1 MNRVQ
6 IAVLGVTVMAFA
18 GAYAI
23 FNFAQ
28 APTPQAVQV
37 APRMDTD
44 EVLVAAH
51 DLAMG
56 TQLAEPDF
64 TWQKWPTQALSELM
78 IKKSE
83 GPQIL
88 ENVKGA
94 ITRNSF
100 LQGEPM
106 RRDKLIKGPNSGF
119 LSAMLPSGM
128 RAVAISIDD
137 KGSASAGGF
146 ILPNDRV
153 DVIRIY
159 RDEEQTKM
167 RGVSVEGAQT
177 ILTNVRVLAIAQNLD
192 EKSGDKADKSTALG
206 STATLEL
213 SPEQAELIVLA
224 ERMGGGTGSLRL
236 TLRSMLDASGK
247 TNSVADLGTGKAG
260 GLTIV
265 RAGSPQ
271 QASR

>member
-18 GAYAI
+18 GAYAL
-23 FNFAQ
+23 FNLSQ
-28 APTPQAVQV
+28 GPAPQITQV
-37 APRMDTD
+37 VSKIDTD
-44 EVLVAAH
+44 EVLVAAR
-51 DLAMG
+51 DLTMG
-56 TQLAEPDF
+56 TQLAEADV

-83 GPQIL
+83 GPQAY

-94 ITRNSF
+94 VTRNSF

-119 LSAMLPSGM
+119 LSAILPSGM
-128 RAVAISIDD
+128 RAVAINIDP
-137 KGSASAGGF
+137 GGGASAGGF

-153 DVIRIY
+153 DVIRVY
-159 RDEEQTKM
+159 RDEDQTKL
-167 RGVSVEGAQT
+167 RGVEVNGAQT
-177 ILTNVRVLAIAQNLD
+177 ILTNVRVLAIAQSIQ
-192 EKSGDKADKSTALG
+192 EKGADKGTVLG
-206 STATLEL
+206 ANATLEL
-213 SPEQAELIVLA
+213 TPDQAELIVLA
-224 ERMGGGTGSLRL
+224 QRLGGAGNLHL
-236 TLRSMLDASGK
+236 TLRSMLDAGGK
-247 TNSVADLGTGKAG
+247 TDSVNDLGTGKAA
-260 GLTIV
+260 LTIV

>member
-28 APTPQAVQV
+28 APTPQVVQV

-44 EVLVAAH
+44 EVLVAAR

-56 TQLAEPDF
+56 TQLSEPDF

-83 GPQIL
+83 GPQVI

-119 LSAMLPSGM
+119 LSAILPTGM
-128 RAVAISIDD
+128 RAVAINIDP
-137 KGSASAGGF
+137 GGGATAGGF

-153 DVIRIY
+153 DVIRVY

-167 RGVSVEGAQT
+167 RGVEVNGAQT
-177 ILTNVRVLAIAQNLD
+177 ILTNVRVLAIAQNIQ
-192 EKSGDKADKSTALG
+192 EKGADKGTVLG
-206 STATLEL
+206 ANATLEL
-213 SPEQAELIVLA
+213 TQEQAELIVLA
-224 ERMGGGTGSLRL
+224 QRMGGAGNLHL

-247 TNSVADLGTGKAG
+247 TDSVADLGTGKAG

-265 RAGSPQ
+265 RAGAPQ

>member
-23 FNFAQ
+23 FNFSQ
-28 APTPQAVQV
+28 APTPQVVVQA
-37 APRMDTD
+37 APKIDTD
-44 EVLVAAH
+44 EVLVAAR
-51 DLAMG
+51 DLPMG
-56 TQLAEPDF
+56 TQLSEPDF
-64 TWQKWPTQALSELM
+64 TWQKWPRHAESDLL
-78 IKKSE
+78 IKKTD
-83 GPQIL
+83 PQVI

-128 RAVAISIDD
+128 RAVAIGIDD
-137 KGSASAGGF
+137 KGNASAGGF

-159 RDEEQTKM
+159 RDEEQTRA
-167 RGVSVEGAQT
+167 RGVQVDGAQT
-177 ILTNVRVLAIAQNLD
+177 ILTNVRVLAIAQNLE
-192 EKSGDKADKSTALG
+192 EKTNEKDKSTALG

-213 SPEQAELIVLA
+213 TPEQAELIVLA

-247 TNSVADLGTGKAG
+247 TNAVADLGTSKGG

>member
-23 FNFAQ
+23 FNFSQ
-28 APTPQAVQV
+28 APTPQVVVQA
-37 APRMDTD
+37 APKIDTD
-44 EVLVAAH
+44 EVLVAAR
-51 DLAMG
+51 DLPMG
-56 TQLAEPDF
+56 TLLSEPDF
-64 TWQKWPTQALSELM
+64 TWQKWPRHAESDLM
-78 IKKSE
+78 IKKSD
-83 GPQIL
+83 PQAI

-224 ERMGGGTGSLRL
+224 ERMGSLRL